1 MSNIK
6 RMTDPPIDQPY
17 PGAAFADAWKRF
29 WVKGVTFS
37 GRASRSEYWKVA
49 LFNIVV
55 FFAYYLLVFLA
66 RDVGGLVIVL
76 TLLFWVFALAMVVPG
91 IAVTFRRLHDANL
104 AGPMFLLGLV
114 PFVGGLIV
122 AILAAQPSN
131 PQGARFD
138 AMPVGWNGQPSY
150 PTVGTP
156 IPSGV
161 PQSAPLPYPPAPP
174 AGGVPQG
181 FGYPPVPA
189 APPMAE
195 SAPAIPYPPAPPIP
209 GAQVSN
215 QPPISRPVSSLAPP
229 PPPPPPPLPAAS
241 APVASMAPLSYPPAP
256 PPAPGVGAAAEPP
269 GAFAPIDSVPLAAD
283 ATRASLSP
291 ALEDEHDGETRIASG
306 IAPVSAWRLSLPD
319 GSTHAVVRSAI
330 LGRDPAAR
338 PTHPG
343 AELVTVVDAFKSV
356 SKSHAVLEVRE
367 GTVWVTDLGSTNGTA
382 IDGAPITA
390 RVATA
395 LRAGSELRLGDC
407 VIGVDRLS

>member
-1 MSNIK
+1 MSNIR

-150 PTVGTP
+150 PTVGAP

-181 FGYPPVPA
+181 FGYPP
-189 APPMAE
+189 
-195 SAPAIPYPPAPPIP
+195 
-209 GAQVSN
+209 
-215 QPPISRPVSSLAPP
+215 

-241 APVASMAPLSYPPAP
+241 ASAASMAPLSYPPAP

-291 ALEDEHDGETRIASG
+291 ALEDEHDGETRIASS